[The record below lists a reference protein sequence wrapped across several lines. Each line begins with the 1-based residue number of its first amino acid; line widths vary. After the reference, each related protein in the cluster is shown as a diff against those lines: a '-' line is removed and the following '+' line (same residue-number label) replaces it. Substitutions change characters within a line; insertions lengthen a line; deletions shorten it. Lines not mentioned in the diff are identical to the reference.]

1 MSWSARN
8 VPFNAGEM
16 SRLVAGA
23 MFNQPEE
30 PTLTA
35 VAMKNDT
42 SA

>member
-23 MFNQPEE
+23 MFNQPE
-30 PTLTA
+30 
-35 VAMKNDT
+35 DT
-42 SA
+42 DLDSSSNEE